1 MGEVVG
7 KHPCPKCR
15 EKGND
20 RSGDNLIEF
29 DDGGRHCFACGFV
42 IYSKAWRNGK
52 KEQEEEETLM
62 ERTSKKIIT
71 KAENEELKSKTGVCD
86 YRGVRADIWKRLGV
100 RFTFDQENGTPTRQ
114 YYPNTMEGKLSG
126 YKRRDLPKSFG
137 TPLGEVG
144 AVCDLYGTGPAFRKP
159 NQKAL
164 IIVGGEI
171 DHASVYQVLS
181 DYAKSKNYKHSNML
195 VASPSVGENCSKQLK
210 FNHNLLADFD
220 EVYLGFDMDEA
231 GIEATKKALKVM
243 PRVKV
248 KIIKWTKK
256 DPNEMLQAGLQGEII
271 SCIYNA
277 KIHTSTSIA
286 GSSSLMVSLAE
297 EIRKVMIPLP
307 PFMKKLTAL
316 MCGGI
321 PLGSIINFG
330 AMSGIGKTSIV
341 NEIIYYLLFH
351 SPYKVGILSMELNK
365 GQYAEVLLS
374 RHIGKKIAL
383 ISDTDDKIEF
393 INEPEVQEAAEELFT
408 NNGVDRFFLM
418 DERDGSIEDVMKLVE
433 EMIIN
438 CDCKVI
444 VLDPLQDILD
454 GLSNEDQA
462 VFLKWQKTM
471 VGKYN
476 TTFINISHLR
486 KNNNP
491 IAPEDTGLD
500 ILYGI
505 NEQDF
510 QGSSAIFKSGSANIL
525 FARNKRNED
534 PIERN
539 TTYVMLDKCRWS
551 GYSGFGGDWFYE
563 IDTHTMHDKQDYFEN
578 RSVANG

>member
-1 MGEVVG
+1 MGDVVG

-29 DDGGRHCFACGFV
+29 ADGGKNCFACGYV
-42 IYSKAWRNGK
+42 IYSKEWNTLK
-52 KEQEEEETLM
+52 KDLEETLM
-62 ERTSKKIIT
+62 ERTSNKIIT
-71 KAENEELKSKTGVCD
+71 SAENKELKAKTGQCD
-86 YRGVRADIWKRLGV
+86 YRSVRKKTWARLGV
-100 RFTFDQENGTPTRQ
+100 RFVFDQETGVPIRQ
-114 YYPNTMEGKLSG
+114 YYPNTMENKLSG
-126 YKRRDLPKSFG
+126 YKRRDLPKTFG
-137 TPLGEVG
+137 QPLGEVG
-144 AVCDLYGTGPAFRKP
+144 AVCDLYGSGSHFRKP
-159 NQKAL
+159 NQRVL

-171 DHASVYQVLS
+171 DQASVYQVLY
-181 DYAKSKNYKHSNML
+181 DYAKRRGYDHPNML
-195 VASPSVGENCSKQLK
+195 VTSPTVGENCKKQIK
-210 FNHNLLADFD
+210 YNHKLIGEFD
-220 EVYLGFDMDEA
+220 EVLLGFDMDDA
-231 GIEATKKALKVM
+231 GKKATEDVIKIL
-243 PRVKV
+243 PRVK
-248 KIIKWTKK
+248 IKVINWTKK
-256 DPNEMLQAGLQGEII
+256 DPNEMLQAGLDNEII

-277 KIHTSTSIA
+277 KVHTSTSIA
-286 GSSSLMVSLAE
+286 GSSTLMSSLASE
-297 EIRKVMIPLP
+297 VRKVMIPLP
-307 PFMKKLTAL
+307 PFMRKLSGL
-316 MCGGI
+316 LCGGI
-321 PLGSIINFG
+321 PLGSIINIG

-341 NEIIYYLLFH
+341 NEMVYYLLFN

-374 RHIGKKIAL
+374 RHVGKKIAL
-383 ISDTDDKIEF
+383 LGGVEDKIEF
-393 INEPEVQEAAEELFT
+393 IEDPEVQLAAEELFT
-408 NNGVDRFFLM
+408 DKGSDRFFLM

-486 KNNNP
+486 KNNTP
-491 IAPEDTGLD
+491 IAPDDTGLD
-500 ILYGI
+500 ILYNI

-510 QGSSAIFKSGSANIL
+510 QGASQIFKSGSANIL

-551 GYSGFGGDWFYE
+551 GYSGIAGSWFYE
-563 IDTHTMHDKQDYFEN
+563 NDSHTMHDKEDYFKN
-578 RSVANG
+578 RAA